1 MIVKYIFLGTIL
13 LMLFVNVTY
22 TQKKEQKDK
31 NDSAISKANDSL
43 KNDELQKS
51 TDILK
56 SVDSVRT
63 ADSLRMLQ
71 LNKQIEDLKTTDNL
85 KKDELQAELNR
96 LKTADSLKKI
106 ERIKRID
113 SLRSITKGFPVIS
126 FNDTLFV
133 VYSKLGPF
141 SPKDRAETIQ
151 NKLIKLYER
160 PDFNGDSLT
169 VFNGEQSS
177 DIMYIDMIILSVT
190 DADALWLGK
199 TRIET
204 AHEYKEKIKNNI
216 QAEIEENSLKN
227 TLIRIGLALLTILG
241 LFLIL
246 KYANKLFVLINSKV
260 EQNKD
265 KYLKGIKI
273 KNYELFDKE
282 RMSLVVLFLL
292 RVLKI
297 IIILIVSYFFLTI
310 LFGIFPSTKGIAE
323 TLLGYILNPVGKMW
337 KAIVSYL
344 PNLLAIIVIMVVTR
358 YILKFVHFL
367 TSEIEKGELSLPG
380 FYSDWAQPT
389 FNIVRVLILAFMFIV
404 IFPYLPGSDSPIFQ
418 GVTVFLGILFSLGS
432 STAISNMVAGIVITY
447 MRPFKIGDRVKI
459 GEVTGD
465 IVGKNMLVTRVR
477 TIKNEEITIPNSN
490 VMSNHTINFSTSA
503 DNLGL
508 IMHTTVTIGYD
519 VPWKKVHELLLSS
532 ALDTIGLL
540 KEPKPFVLQTSL
552 DDFYVSYQ
560 INAYTHDANKQ
571 ALIYSLLHQN
581 IQDKFNESGV
591 EIMSP
596 HYKALR
602 DGNTSTIPSDYL
614 PDNYVSPSFNIKDGN
629 KNK

>member
-151 NKLIKLYER
+151 NKLIKLYES

-216 QAEIEENSLKN
+216 QSEIEENSLKN

>member
-1 MIVKYIFLGTIL
+1 MKSRYLFISVFFV
-13 LMLFVNVTY
+13 LFVITAGY
-22 TQKKEQKDK
+22 SQKKEQKQK
-31 NDSAISKANDSL
+31 NDTTLSKVNDSL

-51 TDILK
+51 TQILK

-63 ADSLRMLQ
+63 ADSLRMQQ
-71 LNKQIEDLKTTDNL
+71 LNTQIEELKTTDNL
-85 KKDELQAELNR
+85 KKDELQKELTR
-96 LKTADSLKKI
+96 LRTADSLKKI
-106 ERIKRID
+106 ERIRRID
-113 SLRSITKGFPVIS
+113 SLKSITKGFPVIS

-133 VYSKLGPF
+133 IYSKLGPF

-151 NKLIKLYER
+151 TKIKKLYDSPE
-160 PDFNGDSLT
+160 FNGDSLT
-169 VFNGEQSS
+169 VFDGEQSS

-190 DADALWLGK
+190 DADALWIGK
-199 TRIET
+199 TRSE
-204 AHEYKEKIKNNI
+204 AASEYKEKVKNNI
-216 QAEIEENSLKN
+216 QAQIEENSLKN

-241 LFLIL
+241 LLLIL
-246 KYANKLFVLINSKV
+246 KYANKLFTIINSKV
-260 EQNKD
+260 EENKD

-273 KNYELFDKE
+273 KNYELFDKD
-282 RMSLVVLFLL
+282 RMSVVILFLL
-292 RVLKI
+292 KLLKI

-310 LFGIFPSTKGIAE
+310 LFGIFPSTKGIAQI
-323 TLLGYILNPVGKMW
+323 LLGYIMNPVGKMW
-337 KAIVSYL
+337 NALVSYL

-367 TSEIEKGELSLPG
+367 TKEVEAGELSLPG

-389 FNIVRVLILAFMFIV
+389 FNIVRVFILAFMFIV

-432 STAISNMVAGIVITY
+432 STAIANMVAGIVITY
-447 MRPFKIGDRVKI
+447 MRPFKIGDRVTI

-465 IVGKNMLVTRVR
+465 VVGKNMLVTRIR
-477 TIKNEEITIPNSN
+477 TIKNEEITIPNAK

-503 DNLGL
+503 SNLGL

-519 VPWKKVHELLLSS
+519 VPWKKVHELLINS

-560 INAYTHDANKQ
+560 VNAYTNDANKQ

-602 DGNTSTIPSDYL
+602 DGNTTAIPPDYL
-614 PDNYVSPSFNIKDGN
+614 PDNYVSPSFNIKEGN